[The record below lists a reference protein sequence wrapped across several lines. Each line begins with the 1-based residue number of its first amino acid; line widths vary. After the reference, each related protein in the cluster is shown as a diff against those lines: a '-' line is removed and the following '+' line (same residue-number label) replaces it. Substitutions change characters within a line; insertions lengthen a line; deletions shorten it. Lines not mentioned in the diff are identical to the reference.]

1 MAVVSLE
8 ELEKAVNSL
17 KESVKFCEDN
27 KPDQTIHDIARDASI
42 QRFEFCVELSWKL
55 SKKLLGSSSAT
66 AKPVMREMLQEG
78 LISDFQLWFE
88 FVEAR
93 NKSSHTYDKKIAEEV
108 YSNASKFLGEID
120 SLLEGLKKL

>member
-1 MAVVSLE
+1 
-8 ELEKAVNSL
+8 
-17 KESVKFCEDN
+17 
-27 KPDQTIHDIARDASI
+27 
-42 QRFEFCVELSWKL
+42 
-55 SKKLLGSSSAT
+55 
-66 AKPVMREMLQEG
+66 MREMLQEG